1 MKKYALMMIG
11 LNLALTSPIFAEETT
26 KPAATQ
32 QQMRV
37 CKTHCDIMKLE
48 DQIDAL
54 KSQAETANK
63 TAEKE
68 ALKKKIESYQKM
80 LDELNKKLESQ

>member
-1 MKKYALMMIG
+1 MKKYALMVMG
-11 LNLALTSPIFAEETT
+11 LGLAFASPVLAEEAAKTATT
-26 KPAATQ
+26 P

-48 DQIDAL
+48 DEINAL
-54 KSQAETANK
+54 KSQANSANK

-68 ALKKKIESYQKM
+68 ALKKKVDSYQKM
-80 LDELNKKLESQ
+80 LDELKKKLEAE